1 MEPPNNGHI
10 GSGGLCPLLR
20 GVLISEG
27 AIELYLTA
35 ILSILCYN
43 SNVISTLTAIIAC
56 YIIVI
61 SVILNLNIFIAMSFI
76 V

>member
-10 GSGGLCPLLR
+10 GSGRGLCPLLG

-35 ILSILCYN
+35 ILSYN
-43 SNVISTLTAIIAC
+43 IKVISTQTAIIAC
-56 YIIVI
+56 YIIIVI
-61 SVILNLNIFIAMSFI
+61 SVIAILNIFYIK
-76 V
+76 

>member
-1 MEPPNNGHI
+1 MVDAKINTVEPPNNEHI
-10 GSGGLCPLLR
+10 GSGGLCPLFG

-35 ILSILCYN
+35 ILSIVCYN
-43 SNVISTLTAIIAC
+43 INVISTLSTLTAIIAC

-61 SVILNLNIFIAMSFI
+61 SVII
-76 V
+76 